1 MLKKLLLSDLI
12 HFTGI
17 YKKYVGTR
25 WLLFLGTAII
35 PAFLDGVGISMI
47 IPLLNLV
54 MDPTGLNAAGQGT
67 NSDFAYHLLMFFHIP
82 VSLGNILLFIAG
94 IYIFKFG
101 VGFSNSTIKSYMYA
115 NLVRDMRYNLY
126 TRLMGIDYAVFKEK
140 STGYYTNLAT
150 TQMNQ
155 FLNGFLYLTQ
165 FYTKIFA
172 ALAYL
177 SFSFFID
184 WKFSLIAAFSGLL
197 VVASFRGFNKQ
208 IKKLSKQTAHQE
220 SLLTGFFIQAMQA
233 FKYLAAT
240 AGFKIFDR
248 KLIDSVEQIKKQRI
262 KSELIIN
269 LFNSS
274 YETLTVFFI
283 CFLIW
288 VQVSYMGKPLASM
301 LLSIFLFHRAVG
313 NILITQKDW
322 QLLLNI
328 SGGISAVINE
338 LNIADKSKEIQGALV
353 LKNLNNDINLKGLH
367 FAYNQKPVIHNLSI
381 NIPAKSMVAL
391 VGESGAGKT
400 TLVDLLTMVLKPT
413 KGSITIDGISQ
424 EDLNLDSWR
433 KKIGFVSQDVQLFDD
448 TIANNISLWQTDF
461 QTPEGKQKIVKVAK
475 MAHCHEFIEQA
486 ENGYLSWIG
495 DRGLKL
501 SGGQRQRIA
510 IARELFKEP
519 QLLILDEATSALD
532 SESEF
537 YIKETLREL
546 KGQLTVVMIAHRLST
561 VKEADFIIVM
571 KDGSIEEVGTFEQLV
586 AQNGYFSDMVEYQ
599 KL

>member
-1 MLKKLLLSDLI
+1 MTKIPVFPDLI
-12 HFTGI
+12 YFTGI
-17 YKKYVGTR
+17 YRKYVGTR
-25 WLLFLGTAII
+25 WIFFLFTAII
-35 PAFLDGVGISMI
+35 PAFLDGIGISMV

-54 MDPTGLNAAGQGT
+54 MDPTGLNVNVAEG
-67 NSDFAYHLLMFFHIP
+67 NSDFAYQLLLLFGIP
-82 VSLGNILLFIAG
+82 VNLNNILLFIAG
-94 IYIFKFG
+94 VYVFKFI
-101 VGFSNSTIKSYMYA
+101 VGFTNSTIKSYMYA
-115 NLVRDMRYNLY
+115 ALIRDMRYNLY
-126 TRLMGIDYAVFKEK
+126 TRLMCIDYAVFKEK

-165 FYTKIFA
+165 FYTKVFA

-197 VVASFRGFNKQ
+197 VIGSFRGFNKQ
-208 IKKLSKQTAHQE
+208 IKKLSTQTAQQE
-220 SLLTGFFIQAMQA
+220 SFLTGFFIQAMQA

-240 AGFKIFDR
+240 GGFHIFDR
-248 KLIDSVEQIKKQRI
+248 KLKDSVEKIKKQRL
-262 KSELIIN
+262 KSEFIRN
-269 LFNSS
+269 LFDTS
-274 YETLTVFFI
+274 YETLTVFFV

-301 LLSIFLFHRAVG
+301 LMSIFLFHRAVG

-322 QLLLNI
+322 QHILNI
-328 SGGISAVINE
+328 SGGISSVINE
-338 LNIADKSKEIQGALV
+338 FNISIQSREKQGSV
-353 LKNLNNDINLKGLH
+353 MLKKLENNISFNKVQ
-367 FAYNQKPVIHNLSI
+367 FAYNHKPVIQDFSVD
-381 NIPAKSMVAL
+381 IPVKKMVAL

-400 TLVDLLTMVLKPT
+400 TLVDLLTLVLKPER
-413 KGSITIDGISQ
+413 GYIVVDGISH
-424 EDLNLDSWR
+424 EELNLTSWR
-433 KKIGFVSQDVQLFDD
+433 QKIGFVSQDVQLFDD
-448 TIANNISLWQTDF
+448 TIANNICLWQTDY
-461 QTPEGKQKIVKVAK
+461 QTVNGKEKIEKAARL
-475 MAHCHEFIEQA
+475 AHCHEFIEQT

-519 QLLILDEATSALD
+519 ELLILDEATSALD
-532 SESEF
+532 SETEYF
-537 YIKETLREL
+537 IKETLREL

-571 KDGSIEEVGTFEQLV
+571 KNGSIEEVGTFEHL
-586 AQNGYFSDMVEYQ
+586 ASTSGYFSEMVEYQ